1 MNLEKRIETVY
12 KSIALANSFYKRDST
27 FCEEKTAFLEK
38 ESNKVSLTIRP
49 LDFNNDRTVPIED
62 TVKSEYEIAKNA
74 KLAKTYIQYG
84 PNSDEYLKGTG
95 LLAVAIANK
104 ILIQSKEYKPDSEEG
119 KALLEHELTHV
130 QQYTEQRI
138 AGTDEPELEE
148 EAENNEKNSRYN
160 PSPLITKKI
169 GNKEY
174 AYTKKQWK
182 EISQDCLREVESW
195 IENQEKF
202 LSEEEYY
209 KLLLRYEKWENREKI
224 KWIW

>member
-1 MNLEKRIETVY
+1 MNLEKKIETIY
-12 KSIALANSFYKRDST
+12 KSIALANSFYKRDRT
-27 FCEEKTAFLEK
+27 FCEEKAAFLEK
-38 ESNKVSLTIRP
+38 ERNKGSTVILP
-49 LDFNNDRTVPIED
+49 VDFNNDRTVPIED
-62 TVKSEYEIAKNA
+62 TVKSEYEVAKDA

-84 PNSDEYLKGTG
+84 PNSDEYLKESG

-104 ILIQSKEYKPDSEEG
+104 ILIQSKDYKPDSEEG

-174 AYTKKQWK
+174 AYTKKNGK
-182 EISQDCLREVESW
+182 
-195 IENQEKF
+195 K
-202 LSEEEYY
+202 
-209 KLLLRYEKWENREKI
+209 
-224 KWIW
+224 